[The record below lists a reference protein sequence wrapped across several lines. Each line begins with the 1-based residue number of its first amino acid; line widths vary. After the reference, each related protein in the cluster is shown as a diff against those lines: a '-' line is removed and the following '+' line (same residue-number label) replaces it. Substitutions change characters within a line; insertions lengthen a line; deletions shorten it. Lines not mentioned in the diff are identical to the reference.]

1 MKPIL
6 RGHRRATAQGGFSL
20 IEIMV
25 GVVIGMI
32 AVLVIFQVYNVAEGF
47 KRNTTAFGEAMQ
59 GGLLSTFVLG
69 MELGNAGTGLN
80 TAQTD
85 LQWCAPPAPL
95 TGNVS
100 DIANTFRP
108 IPVLIADSPSG
119 NTNFDSF
126 AVSYSVASTLVST
139 VPFTANAAPGA
150 SYQIQ
155 SAGGFHGPG
164 PLRGGD
170 LVVAIQAPG
179 TPTACASSTVTA
191 VSAPDVLGVVTITQT
206 GTALNFTASSL
217 LFNMG
222 PCDRAQK
229 VQYSVANNVL
239 LSTPLLNSST
249 ANPATCG
256 QPVAV
261 LVPSPVASNVVVM
274 KAEYGINTSLS
285 KERELDTWV
294 QATVGGGWDP
304 ATLLQAPITT
314 INQIK
319 AVRIGVIVQS
329 EQFDQTLG
337 DYNWVL
343 FDCSDV
349 NKANCPGRLTGTV
362 PATVN
367 PPGNWRFVKYET
379 IIPMRN
385 VIWNLAT

>member
-69 MELGNAGTGLN
+69 LELGNAGTGLN

-139 VPFTANAAPGA
+139 VPFTALAGLAA

-155 SAGGFHGPG
+155 STGGFHP
-164 PLRGGD
+164 GD
-170 LVVAIQAPG
+170 LIVGIQAPN
-179 TPTACASSTVTA
+179 TPNSACASSTATA
-191 VSAPDVLGVVTITQT
+191 VSPPDALGVVTITQT
-206 GTALNFTASSL
+206 GTALNFTASSV

-239 LSTPLLNSST
+239 LSTPLLNS
-249 ANPATCG
+249 NKLPAAACG
-256 QPVAV
+256 QPVAA

-274 KAEYGINTSLS
+274 KAEYGINTSKS
-285 KERELDTWV
+285 PERELDTWV
-294 QATVGGGWDP
+294 QATAGGGWDP
-304 ATLLQAPITT
+304 TTLLQAPITT

-329 EQFDQTLG
+329 EQFDKTLG

-343 FDCSDV
+343 FDCSDA
-349 NKANCPGRLTGTV
+349 NKANCPGRLSGTM
-362 PATVN
+362 PASAT
-367 PPGNWRFVKYET
+367 PQGNWRFRKYET
-379 IIPMRN
+379 IIPLRN
-385 VIWNLAT
+385 SIWNPT

>member
-1 MKPIL
+1 MKPVI

-47 KRNTTAFGEAMQ
+47 KRNTTAYGEAMQ
-59 GGLLSTFVLG
+59 SGLLSTFVLG
-69 MELGNAGTGLN
+69 MELGNAGTGIN

-85 LQWCAPPAPL
+85 LGWCAPPAPL

-108 IPVLIADSPSG
+108 IPVLIADSPGG
-119 NTNFDSF
+119 NTNFDAF
-126 AVSYSVASTLVST
+126 AVTYSVASTLVST
-139 VPFTANAAPGA
+139 VPFTADAAPAA
-150 SYQIQ
+150 SYQVQ
-155 SAGGFHGPG
+155 STGGFH
-164 PLRGGD
+164 LGD
-170 LVVAIQAPG
+170 LIVGIQAPN
-179 TPTACASSTVTA
+179 TPNTACASSTITNPVP
-191 VSAPDVLGVVTITQT
+191 APDLLGRVTITQS
-206 GTALNFTASSL
+206 GTALNFFGASSV

-239 LSTPLLNSST
+239 LSTPLLNS
-249 ANPATCG
+249 NKLPAAACG

-261 LVPSPVASNVVVM
+261 PVPNPVASNVVVM
-274 KAEYGINTSLS
+274 KAEYGINTSIS

-294 QATVGGGWDP
+294 QATAGGGWDP
-304 ATLLQAPITT
+304 TTLLQAPITT

-319 AVRIGVIVQS
+319 AVRVGVIVQS
-329 EQFDQTLG
+329 EQFDKTLG

-349 NKANCPGRLTGTV
+349 NKANCPGRLTGTM
-362 PATVN
+362 PASVT
-367 PPGNWRFVKYET
+367 PPGNWRFRKYET
-379 IIPMRN
+379 IIPLRN
-385 VIWNLAT
+385 SIWNPT

>member
-6 RGHRRATAQGGFSL
+6 RGRRAPAQGGFSL

-47 KRNTTAFGEAMQ
+47 KRNTTAYGEAMQ

-69 MELGNAGTGLN
+69 MELGNAGTGIN
-80 TAQTD
+80 ATQTD
-85 LQWCAPPAPL
+85 LQWCPPPAPI

-126 AVSYSVASTLVST
+126 AVSYSVASTLVTS
-139 VPFTANAAPGA
+139 VPFTANAGLAA
-150 SYQIQ
+150 SYQVQ
-155 SAGGFHGPG
+155 STGGFHP
-164 PLRGGD
+164 GD
-170 LVVAIQAPG
+170 LIVGIQAPG
-179 TPTACASSTVTA
+179 TPTACASSTVT
-191 VSAPDVLGVVTITQT
+191 VVTPPDPLGVVTITQS
-206 GTALNFTASSL
+206 GTALTFTASSV

-239 LSTPLLNSST
+239 LSTPLLNS
-249 ANPATCG
+249 NKLPAAACG
-256 QPVAV
+256 QPVAAP
-261 LVPSPVASNVVVM
+261 VPSPVASNVVVM
-274 KAEYGINTSLS
+274 KAEYGINTSKS

-304 ATLLQAPITT
+304 TTLLQAPITT

-329 EQFDQTLG
+329 EQFDKTLG

-343 FDCSDV
+343 FDCSDA
-349 NKANCPGRLTGTV
+349 NKANCPGRLTGTMAASV
-362 PATVN
+362 TPQ
-367 PPGNWRFVKYET
+367 GNWRFRKYET
-379 IIPMRN
+379 IIPLRN
-385 VIWNLAT
+385 SIWNPT